1 MKNLNKFT
9 KAELIN
15 KYNKLENQNS
25 NQTQSKYQWIFNI
38 IDKILLFKSL
48 ILKITL
54 ISLIIRWINKYS
66 LVNKFWHIFSLLANT
81 LLGFTLI
88 DIYALDV
95 ISWIKDTSIYRWYS
109 ELFSTPDIITNKE
122 AKEDIPSRMSETN
135 QNSNENQTNSQR
147 SSRII
152 EWINRDSEK
161 TKVNDLEVLNQEEFN
176 SIEETN
182 NYKYYFMFG
191 SIVIISGV
199 AVWCYYNDIKP
210 GDASNAVVEKI
221 RSFRSW
227 FNNDSN
233 NIIDNNTGNN
243 QVNISTNINEDIQ
256 LTDNVISQPSNNNQ
270 SSVLTSPSLEN
281 LNEQA
286 ETSWSEI
293 SSPDSDKTV
302 TPASIS
308 ESNASSSS
316 ASSSSSSSSL
326 LNASN
331 LIKNNWRTKLS
342 KECNDKINF
351 IESTLNSDIDLEEG
365 LKLSDY
371 YAFIINEYNK
381 EIEVYNYIK
390 TEPVNNLEMLNGLK
404 ESMFYFREWI
414 AEYQNKIFK
423 DSTVTLEIGSIKDSP
438 KILSKNIV

>member
-15 KYNKLENQNS
+15 KYTKLENLNHQNS

-66 LVNKFWHIFSLLANT
+66 LVKKFWHIFSLLANT

-122 AKEDIPSRMSETN
+122 AKEDIPSRMSEIN

-147 SSRII
+147 NSRII

-161 TKVNDLEVLNQEEFN
+161 TNVNDEEVLNQEEFK

-182 NYKYYFMFG
+182 NYKYYFMIG

-210 GDASNAVVEKI
+210 GDASNAVLEKI

-227 FNNDSN
+227 LNNDSN
-233 NIIDNNTGNN
+233 NIINNNTGNN
-243 QVNISTNINEDIQ
+243 SMNIPTNINTPVEDIQ
-256 LTDNVISQPSNNNQ
+256 LTDNVITQPSNNNQ

-286 ETSWSEI
+286 ESSWSES

-316 ASSSSSSSSL
+316 SSSSL

-331 LIKNNWRTKLS
+331 FIKNNWRSKLS

-381 EIEVYNYIK
+381 EIELYNYIK

-404 ESMFYFREWI
+404 ESMFYSVRYTGI
-414 AEYQNKIFK
+414 IIY
-423 DSTVTLEIGSIKDSP
+423 
-438 KILSKNIV
+438 

>member
-1 MKNLNKFT
+1 M
-9 KAELIN
+9 I
-15 KYNKLENQNS
+15 
-25 NQTQSKYQWIFNI
+25 
-38 IDKILLFKSL
+38 
-48 ILKITL
+48 
-54 ISLIIRWINKYS
+54 
-66 LVNKFWHIFSLLANT
+66 
-81 LLGFTLI
+81 
-88 DIYALDV
+88 
-95 ISWIKDTSIYRWYS
+95 
-109 ELFSTPDIITNKE
+109 
-122 AKEDIPSRMSETN
+122 
-135 QNSNENQTNSQR
+135 
-147 SSRII
+147 
-152 EWINRDSEK
+152 
-161 TKVNDLEVLNQEEFN
+161 
-176 SIEETN
+176 
-182 NYKYYFMFG
+182 G

-210 GDASNAVVEKI
+210 GDASNAVLEKI

-227 FNNDSN
+227 LNNDSN
-233 NIIDNNTGNN
+233 NIINNNTGNN
-243 QVNISTNINEDIQ
+243 SMNIPTNINEDIQ
-256 LTDNVISQPSNNNQ
+256 LTDNVITQPSNNNQ

-286 ETSWSEI
+286 ESSWNEGI

-316 ASSSSSSSSL
+316 SSSSL

-331 LIKNNWRTKLS
+331 LIKNNWRSKLS

-351 IESTLNSDIDLEEG
+351 IESTLNSEIDLEEG

-414 AEYQNKIFK
+414 AEYQNKIFI